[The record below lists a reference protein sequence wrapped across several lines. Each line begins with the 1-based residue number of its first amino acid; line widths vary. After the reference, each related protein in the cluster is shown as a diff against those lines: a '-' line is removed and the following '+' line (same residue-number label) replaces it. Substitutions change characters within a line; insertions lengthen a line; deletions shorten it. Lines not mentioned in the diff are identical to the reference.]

1 MVEQDCSQK
10 RIWVLFAL
18 VGFALN
24 LVLFSDSLGFLTEK
38 IYLGI
43 WTRKPPQIR
52 PCDWALHLYHLLM
65 ET

>member
-1 MVEQDCSQK
+1 MCIGRLSLKMVEQDCSQK

-43 WTRKPPQIR
+43 
-52 PCDWALHLYHLLM
+52 
-65 ET
+65 